1 MAVDLEMLKDIPGYK
16 AILKSVLKS
25 QIQMLLEQLCSN
37 TGEESIILTASANDG
52 TISHLGTAT
61 GKGFLDG
68 REDMKSQFL
77 GYCIKIHHQPKIM
90 EAKVSYPEYNASPK
104 HTVHNATS
112 PKWPRYNPLSRPTN
126 TKSHHNQKKLHDTS
140 PIFQSATFTA
150 NNNAPLT
157 STESDLPFKSELSL
171 ESSVGSEPNGFGTS
185 NATDTSNL
193 YATNTND
200 SQNASFDNLAVKVE
214 PEEDNDLEMFRIEL
228 NPSAGF
234 QGNGSQD
241 DGQGRNDPDHSMPM
255 YNNPVENV
263 DDTCQ
268 SSLYQLYVDASNI
281 SLTSGK
287 HLSGFQCDLCNKV
300 FGQRSDKTRH
310 MRIHTGEKPYVCSV
324 CNACFRLK
332 HHLKSHKVSMHM
344 H

>member
-77 GYCIKIHHQPKIM
+77 GYCIKNNEIH
-90 EAKVSYPEYNASPK
+90 VPELTGLQTDARSNI
-104 HTVHNATS
+104 NTS
-112 PKWPRYNPLSRPTN
+112 ARETIQELARDVTADPSLLSEERN
-126 TKSHHNQKKLHDTS
+126 
-140 PIFQSATFTA
+140 
-150 NNNAPLT
+150 
-157 STESDLPFKSELSL
+157 
-171 ESSVGSEPNGFGTS
+171 
-185 NATDTSNL
+185 
-193 YATNTND
+193 YM
-200 SQNASFDNLAVKVE
+200 ASFVKMQIQHKRRQKDVSDVMVE
-214 PEEDNDLEMFRIEL
+214 HGFMSSDPLRPFGCKYCAKCFTFKGDLKRHVRIHTGER
-228 NPSAGF
+228 PFVCRYCRKGF
-234 QGNGSQD
+234 TQ
-241 DGQGRNDPDHSMPM
+241 
-255 YNNPVENV
+255 NNPVENV

>member
-1 MAVDLEMLKDIPGYK
+1 
-16 AILKSVLKS
+16 
-25 QIQMLLEQLCSN
+25 
-37 TGEESIILTASANDG
+37 
-52 TISHLGTAT
+52 
-61 GKGFLDG
+61 
-68 REDMKSQFL
+68 MKSQFL

-255 YNNPVENV
+255 YNNEIHVPEL
-263 DDTCQ
+263 TGLQ
-268 SSLYQLYVDASNI
+268 TDARSNI
-281 SLTSGK
+281 NTSARETIQELARDVTADPSL
-287 HLSGFQCDLCNKV
+287 LSEERNYMASFVKMQIQHKRRQKDVSDVMVEHGFMSSDPLRPFGCKYCAKCFTFKGDLK
-300 FGQRSDKTRH
+300 RH
-310 MRIHTGEKPYVCSV
+310 VRIHTGERPFVCRYCRKGFTQST
-324 CNACFRLK
+324 
-332 HHLKSHKVSMHM
+332 HLRVHVAGHLELNETCTGE
-344 H
+344 